1 MSISLTLYRND
12 SDTNVV
18 NKSIT
23 SLLAVTGTLKER
35 TSILN
40 PSILV
45 QGTLPT
51 TCNYFYISEFGRYY
65 YIDDVVS
72 VTNDTFQITGHVDV
86 LQTYATEIR
95 ASTGIIARQE
105 NAWNLY
111 VDDGAFKVYQNPK
124 FRIDLF
130 PSGFSSLN
138 FILAVAGNS

>member
-1 MSISLTLYRND
+1 MSITLTLYRND

-18 NKSIT
+18 NKELT

-45 QGTLPT
+45 EGTLPT
-51 TCNYFYISEFGRYY
+51 TCNYFYISDFGRYY

-72 VTNDTFQITGHVDV
+72 VTNNTFQITGHVDV
-86 LQTYATEIR
+86 LQTYATEIK

-124 FRIDLF
+124 FRIDTF